1 MFRKDI
7 SYDQNVKK
15 SGHRSKNWTNMR
27 IQFRKPSVLLAQKS
41 IGLESLLRQ
50 VFYKRNIQIG

>member
-1 MFRKDI
+1 MFRKDM

-27 IQFRKPSVLLAQKS
+27 IFRKPSVLLAQKS

-50 VFYKRNIQIG
+50 AFYKRNIQIG